1 MEVSSFL
8 KVEAFPG
15 WAPSVEA
22 WVNCC
27 LEEQSG
33 KSVEFCWVLH
43 YQKLW
48 TRIQIK
54 KQHQKAENHFQLPA
68 FRCSWWAEQSLE
80 WRAQPAVCL
89 SVFFL
94 RGSKQDCR
102 CVAPEWAVRAS
113 LGWAPSFPSTV
124 SSAPVSRELSPGST
138 PVAWL
143 SEKIT
148 SWQVLTPYLYLVKVF
163 IMFPADTDG
172 EERVV
177 LLLACLSDKS
187 QWLFTNSWVAVGY
200 QYIPFCFFTA
210 SPVPAG
216 RQVSSVQRFLRSWLA
231 YLLFIFITLI
241 LIFFLNSSSAP

>member
-1 MEVSSFL
+1 MLRLGWTAVWKSRVGKVWSSAECSITRNCEQEYRSRNSTKKQRTTFNCL
-8 KVEAFPG
+8 HSDAPG
-15 WAPSVEA
+15 
-22 WVNCC
+22 
-27 LEEQSG
+27 EQS
-33 KSVEFCWVLH
+33 
-43 YQKLW
+43 
-48 TRIQIK
+48 
-54 KQHQKAENHFQLPA
+54 KALNGEHNLL
-68 FRCSWWAEQSLE
+68 S
-80 WRAQPAVCL
+80 VCL

-241 LIFFLNSSSAP
+241 LIFF